1 MYNCYYLFYTYI
13 ILTSEKEQS
22 IPCFNIQLIILIYL
36 KERGVEEV
44 FKVKLKWIEFE
55 NLRTGLKIEKVEFND
70 DITLLVGLSGVG
82 KTQILNAIEYSL
94 KLAVNKNIRL
104 EPFNVSLCVI
114 IDDDE
119 YVWEY
124 KIEENLIEDIIDTRE
139 KKYIFTYE
147 KLTKNGSEII
157 AMRDENDTQVIGYEK
172 VPNPKKDE
180 SLLVQYLEDDYFKPI
195 ITAITKLYPIEI
207 DMDVKGAI
215 DRESF
220 NMFKS
225 KITQSM
231 QSEHPVSFEKFSH
244 LPVPLKLYMT
254 KEFYPELYADIFS
267 SVKELFMEVNSIDIV
282 EDSAREIYMVAI
294 DVYGKKL
301 MQHEISNGMLKT
313 IYYIVELIT
322 MSKNSLVLIDE
333 FENGLGVNCI
343 DVLAEILL
351 DERKDLQFVI
361 TSHHPKII
369 NQVLSDKWKIIERNI
384 SIVTNSTAE
393 EYGISH
399 SQHDAYFN
407 LINRWEFEG
416 KI

>member
-1 MYNCYYLFYTYI
+1 ML
-13 ILTSEKEQS
+13 
-22 IPCFNIQLIILIYL
+22 
-36 KERGVEEV
+36 
-44 FKVKLKWIEFE
+44 KVKIKWIEFE
-55 NLRTGLKIEKVEFND
+55 NLRTGLKIEKIEFNN

-94 KLAVNKNIRL
+94 KLAINKNIRL
-104 EPFNVSLCVI
+104 EPFAVNLCVEI
-114 IDDDE
+114 ENDE

-124 KIEENLIEDIIDTRE
+124 KIEQDPVEDIIETRE
-139 KKYIFTYE
+139 IKYIFTYE
-147 KLTKNGSEII
+147 KLTKNK
-157 AMRDENDTQVIGYEK
+157 TQTVAYRNGEEVQVFGYEK
-172 VPNPKKDE
+172 VPNPKRDE
-180 SLLVQYLEDDYFKPI
+180 SLLVQYSEDDFFRPI
-195 ITAITKLYPIEI
+195 IVGITKLYPIEVDI
-207 DMDVKGAI
+207 DVRGAI

-220 NMFKS
+220 NMFKA
-225 KITQSM
+225 KIKQSM
-231 QSEHPVSFEKFSH
+231 QNNQQISFEKYSH
-244 LPVPLKLYMT
+244 LPVTLKLYIV
-254 KEFYPELYADIFS
+254 KEFFPEKYAEIFDA
-267 SVKELFMEVNSIDIV
+267 VKELFMEVNSIDIV
-282 EDSAREIYMVAI
+282 EDTSREVYMVAI

-313 IYYIVELIT
+313 IYYIVELVT
-322 MSKNSLVLIDE
+322 MSNDSLVLIDE

-351 DERKDLQFVI
+351 DERKDLQFII

-369 NQVLSDKWKIIERNI
+369 NQISNDKWKIIERNI
-384 SIVTNSTAE
+384 STVTNSTAE

>member
-1 MYNCYYLFYTYI
+1 ML
-13 ILTSEKEQS
+13 
-22 IPCFNIQLIILIYL
+22 
-36 KERGVEEV
+36 
-44 FKVKLKWIEFE
+44 KVKIKWIEFE
-55 NLRTGLKIEKVEFND
+55 NLRTGLKIEKIEFNN

-94 KLAVNKNIRL
+94 KLAINKNIRL
-104 EPFNVSLCVI
+104 EPFAVNLCVEI
-114 IDDDE
+114 ENDE

-124 KIEENLIEDIIDTRE
+124 KIEQDPVEDIIETRE
-139 KKYIFTYE
+139 IKYIFTYE
-147 KLTKNGSEII
+147 KLTKNK
-157 AMRDENDTQVIGYEK
+157 TQTVAYRNGEGVQVFGYEK
-172 VPNPKKDE
+172 VPNPKRDE
-180 SLLVQYLEDDYFKPI
+180 SLLVQYSEDDFFRPVI
-195 ITAITKLYPIEI
+195 VGITKLYPIEVDI
-207 DMDVKGAI
+207 DVRGAI

-220 NMFKS
+220 NMFKA
-225 KITQSM
+225 KIKQSM
-231 QSEHPVSFEKFSH
+231 QNNQQISFEKYSH
-244 LPVPLKLYMT
+244 LPVTLKLYIV
-254 KEFYPELYADIFS
+254 KEFFPEKYAEIFDA
-267 SVKELFMEVNSIDIV
+267 VKELFMEVNSIDIV
-282 EDSAREIYMVAI
+282 EDTSREVYMVAI

-313 IYYIVELIT
+313 IYYIVELVT
-322 MSKNSLVLIDE
+322 MSNDSLVLIDE

-351 DERKDLQFVI
+351 DERKDLQFII

-369 NQVLSDKWKIIERNI
+369 NQISSNKWKIIERNI
-384 SIVTNSTAE
+384 STVKNSTAE

>member
-1 MYNCYYLFYTYI
+1 M
-13 ILTSEKEQS
+13 
-22 IPCFNIQLIILIYL
+22 
-36 KERGVEEV
+36 
-44 FKVKLKWIEFE
+44 KLKWIEFE
-55 NLRTGLKIEKVEFND
+55 NLRTGLKIEKIIFND

-94 KLAVNKNIRL
+94 KLAINKNIRL
-104 EPFNVSLCVI
+104 EPFDVSLCI
-114 IDDDE
+114 EINDDE

-124 KIEENLIEDIIDTRE
+124 KIEQNLVEDIIETKE
-139 KKYIFTYE
+139 INYIFTYE
-147 KLTKNGSEII
+147 KLVKNGTHTI
-157 AMRDENDTQVIGYEK
+157 AFRNREDVQILGYER

-180 SLLVQYLEDDYFKPI
+180 SLLVQYSEDEFFKPI
-195 ITAITKLYPIEI
+195 ILGITKLYPIEI
-207 DMDVKGAI
+207 DMDVRGAI

-220 NMFKS
+220 NMFKA
-225 KITQSM
+225 KIKESM
-231 QSEHPVSFEKFSH
+231 QNSQLPAFEKYSH
-244 LPVPLKLYMT
+244 LPVPIKLYIV
-254 KEFYPELYADIFS
+254 KEFYPDLYTEIFGA
-267 SVKELFMEVNSIDIV
+267 VKELFMEVNSIDIV
-282 EDSAREIYMVAI
+282 EDSIREIYMVAI

-313 IYYIVELIT
+313 IYYIVELVT

-343 DVLAEILL
+343 DILAEILL
-351 DERKDLQFVI
+351 GERKDLQFVI

-369 NQVLSDKWKIIERNI
+369 NQISNAKWKIIERNV
-384 SIVTNSTAE
+384 STVTNSTAE